1 MRHACYSAGA
11 SGSSNTQSAS
21 VYNVHFLCRFAG
33 SPFQKLSEQSVR
45 RRLFVPLETLA
56 DEAEQVAQ
64 QVVASGLGTK
74 QAVAGQ
80 SADVDVELAPV
91 AAAFAD
97 LRNPRALS
105 IGFAAPPG
113 SDALF
118 DELGMKQQPL
128 ADGSLSYKVSYSVSK
143 PGKYSLLV
151 QYGGHH
157 IPGSPFEIQV
167 SSPQP
172 QPQSLT

>member
-1 MRHACYSAGA
+1 MQR
-11 SGSSNTQSAS
+11 AS
-21 VYNVHFLCRFAG
+21 VYNVHYLVRFAG
-33 SPFQKLSEQSVR
+33 TPFQKLSEPSVR
-45 RRLFVPLETLA
+45 RRLFVPLETLV
-56 DEAEQVAQ
+56 DEAAELAQ

-80 SADVDVELAPV
+80 PAELDVELAPV
-91 AAAFAD
+91 AAAIAD
-97 LRNPRALS
+97 SRNPRTLS
-105 IGFAAPPG
+105 IGFAAPPN

-128 ADGSLSYKVSYSVSK
+128 ADGSLTYKVSYSVSK

-172 QPQSLT
+172 QTQTLSLT